1 MLLSL
6 ILVGLVGVQ
15 TPDSTAVQ
23 QSGERNVML
32 NAEASNKP
40 REINIGLSPGD
51 MGTVVVEDGMLM
63 NYVDYPIYQFHHWA
77 GGHSYSS
84 RSIKPLED
92 GAIYLGRIG
101 AMLDSYSKLGGD
113 RFEGSITAASSSFGR
128 IKADLA
134 LSGPL
139 GKGFYYMVSAY
150 VNKDPGSTRP
160 VQLKYVND
168 MEVFRGALTK
178 RWSGGELSL
187 LYKVSFNRDVS
198 SKLLAAPFYYVG
210 DGSVRSYDGF
220 RMGLD
225 NYFPTDDLV
234 SFVDGYTGKPFKA
247 HVLGELGDKVIHDVS
262 TLLRIDDVAGW
273 KLQAGLHLCLAPDF
287 HFFGWSVGNISQ
299 ITGGMSSSGKAVT
312 LADGTA
318 YSGPMQGRNVNFQKD
333 ALYDVIGN
341 ATLSRTLG
349 AHDLTLGLYN
359 FFDKQFVYTS
369 YASFAHTVEVNPV
382 RLYLDGKDSWNL
394 NKGMVYADGWSNDLC
409 VFAMDKW
416 AVNSRLSLQTGL
428 RAGWLHVDT
437 WSAYNLSGQTAN
449 TRTDGFFIKNGTA
462 HPNHIRTDGPNFAAL
477 LKGDYKI
484 GDCLYGMAEYI
495 YTQRHRIMIHHFSS
509 NAPNP
514 KPAVGQ
520 LGRVGLVWNNDWLD
534 LSSAVSYIHSAHGNS
549 STTLSRLVG
558 GVSESVIYLADVS
571 YGTFGWTNEATLH
584 KGGFNLHALL
594 TLQEP
599 KYTNLI
605 AHGDFSDGPFTMD
618 YTGYYYS
625 GLSRVLAEID
635 PSYSW
640 KKFRVW
646 GSLRYFSKQYANK
659 TNTVAF
665 DGHWETFAG
674 VSYKLLPG
682 CNVAVDMV
690 NLLGAKGAKGKIDAA
705 DTLGADIDLTD
716 YLLAG
721 TYIIPFTVN
730 FSVSY
735 SF

>member
-6 ILVGLVGVQ
+6 ILAAALGVQ
-15 TPDSTAVQ
+15 APDSTARANA
-23 QSGERNVML
+23 GDRGVML

-51 MGTVVVEDGMLM
+51 MGTLVVEDGMQM

-77 GGHSYSS
+77 GGHSYASS
-84 RSIKPLED
+84 NIKPLEE
-92 GAIYLGRIG
+92 GAIYLGRLS

-113 RFEGSITAASSSFGR
+113 RFEGSITAATSSFGR
-128 IKADLA
+128 LKADLA
-134 LSGPL
+134 VSGPL

-150 VNKDPGSTRP
+150 VNKDPGSTHP

-168 MEVFRGALTK
+168 MEVYRGALTK
-178 RWSGGELSL
+178 RWSGGEFSA
-187 LYKVSFNRDVS
+187 LYKVSFNRDIS
-198 SKLLAAPFYYVG
+198 SKLMVAPFYYVG
-210 DGSVRSYDGF
+210 DGSVSTYKGF

-225 NYFPTDDLV
+225 NYFPTDAVV
-234 SFVDGYTGKPFKA
+234 SFTDGYTGRHFKA
-247 HVLGELGDKVIHDVS
+247 DVLGKMGDKVIHDVS
-262 TLLRIDDVAGW
+262 ALLRLDDLAGW

-299 ITGGMSSSGKAVT
+299 ITGGMTSAGKTVT
-312 LADGTA
+312 YEDGTP
-318 YSGPMQGRNVNFQKD
+318 YSGPMQGRNVNLQKD
-333 ALYDVIGN
+333 ELYDVIGN

-349 AHDLTLGLYN
+349 RHDLTLGLYN

-369 YASFAHTVEVNPV
+369 YASIAHTVEPNPV
-382 RLYLDGKDSWNL
+382 RLYLDDKDSWNHNRGL
-394 NKGMVYADGWSNDLC
+394 VYADGWSNDLC
-409 VFAMDKW
+409 AFAMDKW
-416 AVNSRLSLQTGL
+416 AVNHRLAIQTGL
-428 RAGWLHVDT
+428 RLGWLHVDT
-437 WSAYNLSGQTAN
+437 WSAYNLPGQTAN

-477 LKGDYKI
+477 LKADYKI
-484 GDCLYGMAEYI
+484 TDRLYGMAEYI
-495 YTQRHRIMIHHFSS
+495 FTRRHRIMIHHFSS

-514 KPAVGQ
+514 KPAMGQ
-520 LGRVGLVWNNDWLD
+520 LARAGLVWNNDWLD

-549 STTLSRLVG
+549 STSLSRIVG
-558 GVSESVIYLADVS
+558 GVSESTIYLADVS
-571 YGTFGWTNEATLH
+571 YGTLGWTNEATLH
-584 KGGFNLHALL
+584 KGGFKLHVLL
-594 TLQEP
+594 TLQNP
-599 KYTNLI
+599 QYTNNI
-605 AHGDFSDGPFTMD
+605 AFGDFSDGPFSMS
-618 YTGYYYS
+618 YNGYYIP
-625 GLSRVLAEID
+625 GISRLLTEID

-646 GSLRYFSKQYANK
+646 SSVRYFSRQYANK

-674 VSYKLLPG
+674 ISYKLLPG
-682 CNVAVDMV
+682 CNVALDMI
-690 NLLGAKGAKGKIDAA
+690 NLLGAKGAKGKIEAA
-705 DTLGADIDLTD
+705 DTLGADIDLTN

-721 TYIIPFTVN
+721 TYIIPFTMN